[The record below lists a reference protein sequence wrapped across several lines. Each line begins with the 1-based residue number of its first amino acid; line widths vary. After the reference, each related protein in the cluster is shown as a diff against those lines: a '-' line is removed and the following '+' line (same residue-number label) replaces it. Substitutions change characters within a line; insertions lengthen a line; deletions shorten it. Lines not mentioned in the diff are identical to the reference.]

1 MSSGNAI
8 STTTTTIL
16 DDEMTDE
23 IMEDDLM
30 EEDDVLDDEMEA
42 EKTKDEDIEDNDEEE
57 DDDDDDD
64 DDNKTSSATVSSS
77 QPQVPLD
84 SPCDPT
90 SSSMDRGIDPL
101 NLLDQ
106 EFLSSKD
113 PREWSV
119 QEVMDFMTAIGCPA
133 HAPSFQKQVMI
144 FLHHFVFLF
153 LLFFLGHVT
162 FLRFDFFV

>member
-30 EEDDVLDDEMEA
+30 EEDDVMDDEMEA
-42 EKTKDEDIEDNDEEE
+42 EKTKDEDIEDNEEE

-77 QPQVPLD
+77 QPQEPLD

-144 FLHHFVFLF
+144 YLHHLPFLF
-153 LLFFLGHVT
+153 CFCSFFLVM
-162 FLRFDFFV
+162 